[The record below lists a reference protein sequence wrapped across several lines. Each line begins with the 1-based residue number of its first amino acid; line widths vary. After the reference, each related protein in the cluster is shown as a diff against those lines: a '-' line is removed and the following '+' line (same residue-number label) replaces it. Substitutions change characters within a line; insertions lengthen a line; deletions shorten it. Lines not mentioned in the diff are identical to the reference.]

1 MAIPISV
8 VFRVDASNEIGTGH
22 FMRCFTLAQELST
35 RKALIHFISRYL
47 PEYFADKLKESG
59 FRLTRLPNGNKV
71 YNKELAH
78 SSWLGVTQETDAN
91 QTLLALSQKVKLIV
105 VDHYAISASWE
116 SLLRA
121 KAEKIMVIDDLA
133 DRLHD
138 CDFLLDQ
145 NLFKNA
151 SERYRKYIPSSCI
164 TLFGPE
170 YALLRNEFLIF
181 RQKVTIRSAPVKRLL
196 VLMGGVDQYNITSK
210 VLYALK
216 YSEKSLAVD
225 VIIGNQHPA
234 VDMVREICVA
244 NSYTLYIQP
253 SNIAALM
260 ANADIS
266 VGSAGSTSWER
277 CALGLPSICFTQAEN
292 QIPIAENL
300 EQAEI
305 IINGGDGIV
314 ISESGIQQIIEDLLN
329 DPQKI
334 SALSSKAM
342 KLVDAIGAKKVT
354 DLIINAD

>member
-1 MAIPISV
+1 MAIPFSV

-22 FMRCFTLAQELST
+22 FMRCFTLAQELAT
-35 RKALIHFISRYL
+35 RQASIHFICRYL
-47 PEYFADKLKESG
+47 PEYFVDKLKESG
-59 FRLTRLPNGNKV
+59 FRFTRLPKGNEV
-71 YNKELAH
+71 HNNDLAH

-91 QTLLALSQKVKLIV
+91 QTLLALSKKVKLMV
-105 VDHYAISASWE
+105 VDNYALSASWE
-116 SLLRA
+116 SLLRR

-151 SERYRKYIPSSCI
+151 SERYRKYISSTCT
-164 TLFGPE
+164 TLFGPN

-181 RQKVTIRSAPVKRLL
+181 RQKVTIRSAPVKRIL
-196 VLMGGVDQYNITSK
+196 VLMGGVDQFNITSK
-210 VLYALK
+210 VLYALEYAK
-216 YSEKSLAVD
+216 KSFEVD
-225 VIIGNQHPA
+225 VVIGIQHPA
-234 VDMVREICVA
+234 ADMVREICVA
-244 NSYTLYIQP
+244 NSYRLYIQP

-260 ANADIS
+260 ADADIS

-277 CALGLPSICFTQAEN
+277 CALGLPSICFTLAEN

-305 IINGGDGIV
+305 IINGGDGIM
-314 ISESGIQQIIEDLLN
+314 ISASGIQQILEDLLN

-334 SALSSKAM
+334 NALSSKAM
-342 KLVDAIGAKKVT
+342 KLVDAIGARKVT
-354 DLIINAD
+354 DLIFNAD